1 MDEPELDVLPPLDVL
16 LDLPPSEKLPLAEE
30 LARTLGPS
38 WRAGPALVGQFGM
51 IELIHASGHPFV
63 AIGASRFV
71 RGLREEE
78 RPALVTA
85 MLGPIEE
92 DSDVDWEAE
101 RSFVEREIP
110 RDVQVPAA
118 VDLPPFLIGREPL
131 PLARVAAASK
141 ASSLQDL
148 GYPEALGSSAEW
160 LAFVASLPDQLTL
173 PSEEQW
179 ELVARMGGDGSWI
192 VPMPVH
198 GFPGMWPPGEV
209 FSHENRLGVRSL
221 AVGEVFA
228 SGYRRGIGDGRG
240 NWGGSSG
247 NAELHA
253 AARWAGGFG
262 ASRLARPL

>member
-1 MDEPELDVLPPLDVL
+1 MLPSLQILIGLPPI
-16 LDLPPSEKLPLAEE
+16 EKLRLADE
-30 LARTLGPS
+30 LAQTLGPS
-38 WRAGPALVGQFGM
+38 WKAGDALVGELGM

-63 AIGASRFV
+63 AIGASCFV

-92 DSDVDWEAE
+92 DVDWEAE
-101 RSFVEREIP
+101 RRFVEREIP
-110 RDVQVPAA
+110 RDAQAPEA

-131 PLARVAAASK
+131 PLARVAGSNAPP
-141 ASSLQDL
+141 LQDL
-148 GYPEALGSSAEW
+148 GYPEALGSSAAW
-160 LAFVASLPDQLTL
+160 QAFVESLPDQLTL

-179 ELVARMGGDGSWI
+179 EMVARMGGDGSWI
-192 VPMPVH
+192 VPMPIH
-198 GFPGMWPPGEV
+198 GFPGMWPPEEV

-228 SGYRRGIGDGRG
+228 SGYRRGVGDGRG

-253 AARWAGGFG
+253 AARWAEGFG
-262 ASRLARPL
+262 ASRLARSL

>member
-1 MDEPELDVLPPLDVL
+1 MLPPLQAL
-16 LDLPPSEKLPLAEE
+16 LGLPSVEKRRLADE
-30 LARTLGPS
+30 LARSLGPS
-38 WRAGPALVGQFGM
+38 WKAGEALVGPLGM

-92 DSDVDWEAE
+92 DVDVDWEAE
-101 RSFVEREIP
+101 KAFVEREIP
-110 RDVQVPAA
+110 RDVQAPEV

-131 PLARVAAASK
+131 PLARVVGANASP
-141 ASSLQDL
+141 LQDR

-160 LAFVASLPDQLTL
+160 LAFVESLPDQLTL
-173 PSEEQW
+173 PTEEQW
-179 ELVARMGGDGSWI
+179 ELVARTGGDGSWI
-192 VPMPVH
+192 VPMPIH
-198 GFPGMWPPGEV
+198 GFPGMWPPEEV

-228 SGYRRGIGDGRG
+228 SGYRRGVGDGRG

-253 AARWAGGFG
+253 AARWADGFG
-262 ASRLARPL
+262 ASRLARLL